1 MCVRRQYRSKA
12 VKALEQYKY
21 IRSNVDPANPRRGPE
36 DLSRL
41 PDMYMYASGPIVF
54 IWSCQKAE
62 IEPTSR
68 TRTSLPPYTLCH
80 RSLDDTQLL
89 TIHELNCRYRRH
101 SLQHTVAANTI
112 PSTDLPQPY
121 SPNLQSIKP
130 IYALDGRPHLRVER
144 LGRLGDDVRKVRR
157 GREVLR

>member
-1 MCVRRQYRSKA
+1 M
-12 VKALEQYKY
+12 
-21 IRSNVDPANPRRGPE
+21 
-36 DLSRL
+36 
-41 PDMYMYASGPIVF
+41 
-54 IWSCQKAE
+54 
-62 IEPTSR
+62 
-68 TRTSLPPYTLCH
+68 SLTPHTLCR
-80 RSLDDTQLL
+80 RSLEDTQLL
-89 TIHELNCRYRRH
+89 TMHELDYRYCWH
-101 SLQHTVAANTI
+101 SLQHTVVVNTI